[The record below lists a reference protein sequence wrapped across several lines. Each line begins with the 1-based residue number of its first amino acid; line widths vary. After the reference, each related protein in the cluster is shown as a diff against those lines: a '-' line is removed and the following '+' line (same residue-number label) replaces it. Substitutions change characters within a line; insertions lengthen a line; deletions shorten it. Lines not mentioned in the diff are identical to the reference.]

1 MRNDWMDLRN
11 PLLSLLLGC
20 VQLLPKQGSW
30 GIARMVLD
38 LLIIFLLVL
47 SWILT
52 VRAQKRGDEAADTRR
67 TSSWMNWALLV
78 SLLLYLAALM
88 LDILGMLPLLRLI
101 LLGVGAAGL
110 PNCTGTDCPPYQNL
124 DGLSCLFGTKLSTLP
139 ILADR
144 KEKVMNRYLEAA
156 LFPGVLILLGITW
169 ILPDD
174 QLVWLIAAVVLDLL
188 LLAVLVWYLI
198 RRRKTRRPA
207 PEGESKRT
215 YTWQYWTYRVLFTLA
230 AACYLIGGLVN
241 LILDFAGADAGW
253 CVWLFVAGLVAAAIS
268 LPLALWD
275 EAIDPA

>member
-101 LLGVGAAGL
+101 LLGVGLLVSLIVLGL
-110 PNCTGTDCPPYQNL
+110 IVHRIKTWTD
-124 DGLSCLFGTKLSTLP
+124 
-139 ILADR
+139 
-144 KEKVMNRYLEAA
+144 
-156 LFPGVLILLGITW
+156 
-169 ILPDD
+169 
-174 QLVWLIAAVVLDLL
+174 
-188 LLAVLVWYLI
+188 
-198 RRRKTRRPA
+198 
-207 PEGESKRT
+207 
-215 YTWQYWTYRVLFTLA
+215 
-230 AACYLIGGLVN
+230 
-241 LILDFAGADAGW
+241 
-253 CVWLFVAGLVAAAIS
+253 
-268 LPLALWD
+268 
-275 EAIDPA
+275 